1 MTVPSRSRGDLA
13 CFAAGLTLLAVASVA
28 IAGDARIESD
38 ADAANQGGEHVVLV
52 HGLGRTKRA
61 MAPLAE
67 RLAEAGFVAHN
78 LGYDSREKA
87 PDALLED
94 LGDRIDACCADAE
107 TLHFVG
113 HSLGGILIRAFLAER
128 RPGNLGRVVLLSP
141 PNRGSQIVDRMGGS
155 WLFGSVMGP
164 SAETLGTDAD
174 SFPNSLPPPYYEIG
188 IIAATE
194 SINPLGSIMIPGD
207 DDGMVAVCN
216 MRLEGMTE
224 FVTVDHNHALVM
236 RSKEVARM
244 TVRFLQEGRFGVDPD
259 AQDFDP
265 ETCE

>member
-1 MTVPSRSRGDLA
+1 MLWHSRSKLA
-13 CFAAGLTLLAVASVA
+13 RHAAGLALLAWLSVA
-28 IAGDARIESD
+28 DAGDARSETDPGTVTQSR
-38 ADAANQGGEHVVLV
+38 EHVVLV

-61 MAPLAE
+61 MAPLAS
-67 RLAEAGFVAHN
+67 RLEDAGFVAHN
-78 LGYDSREKA
+78 LGYDSREKS

-94 LGDRIDACCADAE
+94 LAARIDACCTDAE
-107 TLHFVG
+107 KLHFVG
-113 HSLGGILIRAFLAER
+113 HSLGGILIRGFLAER
-128 RPGNLGRVVLLSP
+128 RPENLGRVVLLSP
-141 PNRGSQIVDRMGGS
+141 PNRGSEIVDRIGDS
-155 WLFGSVMGP
+155 WLFESVMGP
-164 SAETLGTDAD
+164 SAEMLGTQAD

-194 SINPLGSIMIPGD
+194 SINPLGSLMIPGD

-216 MRLEGMTE
+216 MRLDGMTE

-236 RSKEVARM
+236 RSKDVAAM
-244 TVRFLQEGRFGVDPD
+244 TIRFLREGRFGADQD